1 MTTEELSK
9 NVVAAAVTA
18 DLETR
23 LASVKVRI
31 AEIEGQLPGLRDT
44 EKWLE
49 GLLSATGTPAAPEKV
64 KVPRPRAAAAAAA
77 AVDAAAAA
85 VVDAAR
91 PATGRK
97 AKAQAKPKPKAAAG
111 KRTAGRPA
119 RKKAAP
125 AAKAPAPS
133 IEAPSSESPST
144 EAVSR
149 PSSTQ
154 RALAFLQDAASPL
167 KAVEIA
173 QHLFGAEATQGN
185 VNLVRSAVET
195 LVRRG
200 AVSKSK
206 QGTTVFYQAENGGK
220 ATRSEEAAEQVAAA
234 SETGQAADPA

>member
-64 KVPRPRAAAAAAA
+64 KVPRPRAAAAAA

-220 ATRSEEAAEQVAAA
+220 ATRSEEAVEQVAAA

>member
-64 KVPRPRAAAAAAA
+64 KVPRPRAAAAA